1 MKFYW
6 QNFANW
12 RNLLSKVI
20 INVHEIAIE
29 NSAAHWKFLFFSV
42 KNILQAEFF
51 FFSQSPNRSDL
62 ARDDLIADDTSSTG
76 NKDDDDDDDDDDGA
90 DDKFDNVGDPERLK
104 AFNVSILLAM

>member
-1 MKFYW
+1 MTGSDW
-6 QNFANW
+6 LS
-12 RNLLSKVI
+12 LLFKKSNCAFKKKGL
-20 INVHEIAIE
+20 A
-29 NSAAHWKFLFFSV
+29 K
-42 KNILQAEFF
+42 FF

-104 AFNVSILLAM
+104 AFNVSILLS